1 VYALAINS
9 LIEGVRPLARKKSSG
24 LTDAELRLMDV
35 LWERGQATVSE
46 VVEGLPSDVPLAYST
61 VLTTLRILET
71 KGYLRHTKD
80 GRAFIYRPVVDREQA
95 RESAVKHLLGR
106 FFENS
111 PELLMLNLLESNQVA
126 PEELKRLRE
135 RIDEETEA

>member
-1 VYALAINS
+1 
-9 LIEGVRPLARKKSSG
+9 LARKKSPG

-46 VVEGLPSDVPLAYST
+46 VVDGLPSDVPLAYST